1 MARRDRSPVDEASEI
16 ALKASLADT
25 IGKLRRMQPAPFY
38 RNPGAILEPDDYE
51 HVSGLMQ
58 EIRTKRWEE
67 RIPRRF
73 HDATLESAVHA
84 AEAAK
89 VAVWA
94 ANPQNTNLLIVGAVG
109 RGKTYLGVAALRPL
123 HFRGLEVTYLPALT
137 MFDMLRPG
145 GVDGALDAMCDTD
158 VLMID
163 DLGKEK
169 PTEWTGQVLYEIV
182 NGRWL
187 EDRPTI
193 VTTGLNR
200 TERQAHY
207 DAATLSRLAQNCL
220 TIVLQGQ
227 DLRS

>member
-1 MARRDRSPVDEASEI
+1 MPRRDRSPVDEASEI
-16 ALKASLADT
+16 ALKASLAAT
-25 IGKLRRMQPAPFY
+25 VSNLRRMQPAPFY
-38 RNPGAILEPDDYE
+38 RDPERILEPDDYE

-58 EIRTKRWEE
+58 EIRAKRWQE

-73 HDATLESAVHA
+73 HDADLESSVHP
-84 AEAAK
+84 AEAQK
-89 VAVWA
+89 VAKWA
-94 ANPQNTNLLIVGAVG
+94 DNPQNTNLLIVGAVG
-109 RGKTYLGVAALRPL
+109 RGKTYLGVSALRPL
-123 HFRGLEVTYLPALT
+123 HFRGLEVTYLPVLT

-145 GVDGALDAMCDTD
+145 GVEGALDALCDTD

-169 PTEWTGQVLYEIV
+169 PTEWTGQMLYEIV

-200 TERQAHY
+200 QERQAQY
-207 DAATLSRLAQNCL
+207 DAATLSRLGQNCL
-220 TIVLQGQ
+220 MVVLQGQ